1 MLSTTEGGAVAGVRL
16 HLLLLFD
23 MAIQSV
29 CPAGAGPYN
38 LYSGLPG
45 LLHSGTGDAQTHI
58 LETFHL
64 LEFM

>member
-1 MLSTTEGGAVAGVRL
+1 MLSTSEGGAVAGVRL
-16 HLLLLFD
+16 HFLFLFD

-29 CPAGAGPYN
+29 CPAGAGTYN

-45 LLHSGTGDAQTHI
+45 LLHSGTGNTQRHS

-64 LEFM
+64 LKFM

>member
-1 MLSTTEGGAVAGVRL
+1 MAGVRL

-38 LYSGLPG
+38 LYSGLLG
-45 LLHSGTGDAQTHI
+45 LLHSGTGDTRKHI